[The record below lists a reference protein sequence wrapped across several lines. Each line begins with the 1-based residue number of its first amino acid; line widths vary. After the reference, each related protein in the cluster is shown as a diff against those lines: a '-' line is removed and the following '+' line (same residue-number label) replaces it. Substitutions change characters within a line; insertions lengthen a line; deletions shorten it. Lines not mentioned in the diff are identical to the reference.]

1 MFFLW
6 NSTAELFVGTAVSG
20 IDAIITDH
28 LEIRFRDVPDK
39 SLHEFQGG
47 NGFVNAFV
55 VLVSVVVESDRNAI
69 VAVDAGSGNNRASE
83 IR

>member
-1 MFFLW
+1 M
-6 NSTAELFVGTAVSG
+6 
-20 IDAIITDH
+20 
-28 LEIRFRDVPDK
+28 PDK

-83 IR
+83 IS